1 MADRMFQFTSNS
13 QWDDFLVDY
22 FGVTGLFGTE
32 MEPLTLLL
40 MLQPNDVVYV
50 PLVVRGL

>member
-32 MEPLTLLL
+32 MEPPALLR
-40 MLQPNDVVYV
+40 MLQPNEMVYV
-50 PLVVRGL
+50 PLIVRGP